1 MSDISLDELDF
12 QIIHALQVDPR
23 VRWNALSAVLG
34 VDAHTLAR
42 RWQRLVDG
50 GAVWLSAMQG
60 SRGLDAL
67 ALIEVDSFPGQV
79 LAAARSIAELPGVGS
94 IELATG
100 ACDLFV
106 TLFARDE
113 DALARFLLEEIGAIP
128 EVRAVRSHL
137 VSRVYKEG
145 SEWTIQALSAAQ
157 VSRIPAPRA
166 AREASAKRID
176 PALAAAIRDTLH
188 TDVRMPVAELGARV
202 GVSGQRA
209 ADALARLRE
218 QGHLQLRADM
228 SERFNPYP
236 AVNWL
241 FLQLPAPSLAAALE
255 RFVSVPAVQFAA
267 SSTGPANVI
276 VAIGARDRRG
286 LLAAEVE
293 LAQLVPG
300 LEVKNRM
307 TMLRLYRHLGREV
320 NGFERA
326 DRVAALAR
334 PGG

>member
-1 MSDISLDELDF
+1 MTDISLDELDF
-12 QIIHALQVDPR
+12 QIIHALQIDPR
-23 VRWNALSAVLG
+23 VRWNALSGVLG

-60 SRGLDAL
+60 IKRLDAL

-79 LAAARSIAELPGVGS
+79 IAAAQAIAELPGVAS

-100 ACDLFV
+100 ACDLFI

-113 DALARFLLEEIGAIP
+113 DALARFLLEEIGTIP
-128 EVRAVRSHL
+128 EIRAVRSHL
-137 VSRVYKEG
+137 VSDVAKEG
-145 SEWTIQALSAAQ
+145 SDWTIQALSAAQ
-157 VSRIPAPRA
+157 CARIPAPRP

-176 PALAAAIRDTLH
+176 PALATAIREALQN
-188 TDVRMPVAELGARV
+188 DVRMPVTELGARV

-209 ADALARLRE
+209 ADALARLRQ
-218 QGHLQLRADM
+218 QGQLQLRADM

-241 FLQLPAPSLAAALE
+241 FLQLPAPRLADALE
-255 RFVSVPAVQFAA
+255 AFVSVPAVQFAA
-267 SSTGPANVI
+267 SSTGPANAI

-286 LLAAEVE
+286 LVTAEIA
-293 LAQLVPG
+293 LSQLVPE
-300 LEVKNRM
+300 LAVTNRM

-320 NGFERA
+320 NGFEQTTGRA
-326 DRVAALAR
+326 GMAGRS
-334 PGG
+334 